1 MKPLYFDRYS
11 IEQGET
17 MSPEIV
23 SAIIGAIAGAVAGG
37 LVSWVLQRQQI
48 RAGRNWDLALR
59 VAQTL
64 GGVLSAYTPDA
75 LKTKD
80 DVWRL
85 QQQWGERA
93 REASLLGWDSH
104 GTASPF
110 AQAINDYFQ
119 ALLAYVD
126 GKMQRGELEH
136 RRAHCR
142 ALAQSM
148 MRLRIDE

>member
-1 MKPLYFDRYS
+1 
-11 IEQGET
+11 
-17 MSPEIV
+17 MSVEIL
-23 SAIIGAIAGAVAGG
+23 SALLGAVAGAVAGG
-37 LVSWVLQRQQI
+37 LVSWILQRRQI
-48 RAGRNWDLALR
+48 RAGRDWDLALR

-64 GGVLSAYTPDA
+64 GGILSAYTPDA
-75 LKTKD
+75 MKSKD

-93 REASLLGWDSH
+93 RELSLLGWDAH
-104 GTASPF
+104 GTANPF

-119 ALLAYVD
+119 ALLSYVD

-142 ALAQSM
+142 ALAESM
-148 MRLRIDE
+148 MRVRIDDR